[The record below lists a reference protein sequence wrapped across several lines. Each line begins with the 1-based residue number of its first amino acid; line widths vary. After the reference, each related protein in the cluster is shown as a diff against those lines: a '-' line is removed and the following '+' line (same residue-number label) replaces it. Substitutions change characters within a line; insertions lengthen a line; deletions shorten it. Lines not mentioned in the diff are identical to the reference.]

1 MQNVS
6 TQFTDI
12 APSNQ
17 IICFKVLLTEVSS
30 GKTCWKDVCIAL
42 PPCDSNTNIIVNLV
56 DNYTLMVYP
65 NPAGK
70 EVHINYQMMD
80 GSTAI
85 RFEITDINGRTLKT
99 VENDYS
105 SGDVLVNTE
114 DLADGLY
121 FIKIIKDGRLAGS
134 TRLLVMKRD

>member
-1 MQNVS
+1 
-6 TQFTDI
+6 
-12 APSNQ
+12 
-17 IICFKVLLTEVSS
+17 
-30 GKTCWKDVCIAL
+30 
-42 PPCDSNTNIIVNLV
+42 
-56 DNYTLMVYP
+56 MVYP

-105 SGDVLVNTE
+105 SGDVIVNTE

-121 FIKIIKDGRLAGS
+121 LIKITKVGLLAACN
-134 TRLLVMKRD
+134 RLLVMKRD